1 MNGQRVAPWKFDV
14 LKASRFALEALLLG
28 QTDVTK
34 IWNGERGMG
43 VWERV
48 DSGNPSENSEWRTKE
63 RKGNKRGSFTVVKVS
78 FFRLCPQMTRT
89 FLLVQS

>member
-28 QTDVTK
+28 QKDVTK

-48 DSGNPSENSEWRTKE
+48 DSGNPPENSEWRCH
-63 RKGNKRGSFTVVKVS
+63 SV
-78 FFRLCPQMTRT
+78 LCSPVLSVPPNTGH
-89 FLLVQS
+89 

>member
-14 LKASRFALEALLLG
+14 LKASRFALEALLLE

-34 IWNGERGMG
+34 IWNGE
-43 VWERV
+43 WE
-48 DSGNPSENSEWRTKE
+48 SGSEWTAVTRLRIQNGGQKK
-63 RKGNKRGSFTVVKVS
+63 RKGKKRGNFTAVKVS